1 MREIKFRV
9 WSKNDKKFLEDYHY
23 PIGHSAIWLEMLSG
37 RVLHIEPTCTY
48 DTDCELKEKDLN
60 ELLKGIE
67 VMQYTGLKDKNG
79 VEIYE
84 GDAISFGDIT
94 MCPRVKIKAVI
105 VFDESRSALMPQEI
119 NKNHRGGY
127 YFVHWNMVEDVE
139 VIGNIHENPELLESE
154 G

>member
-1 MREIKFRV
+1 MREIKYRAI
-9 WSKNDKKFLEDYHY
+9 KNHTKEWVYGSLITTADGKKYVVESDYFEED
-23 PIGHSAIWLEMLSG
+23 GH
-37 RVLHIEPTCTY
+37 H
-48 DTDCELKEKDLN
+48 LKCASDIPCFIVQGTE
-60 ELLKGIE
+60 G
-67 VMQYTGLKDKNG
+67 QYTGLKDKNG